1 MIPEKLDNQPILPFQ
16 KYCDYPLNK
25 QWDLPIFKINIKLI
39 LKEFKKVYFLL
50 EIKFDTIQYLNKLKK
65 SNSYFHTFIDK
76 KSLAAGIIFLKPG
89 EKDTQDPHESDEI
102 YYILDGNGFLN
113 INDKSYRIKKEQ
125 IYFVA
130 KNVPHYFY
138 GNTENLS
145 VLYFFGGSDS

>member
-1 MIPEKLDNQPILPFQ
+1 LQYLELV
-16 KYCDYPLNK
+16 
-25 QWDLPIFKINIKLI
+25 LI
-39 LKEFKKVYFLL
+39 LKGFKKFIFLL
-50 EIKFDTIQYLNKLKK
+50 KIKFDTIEYLNKLKK
-65 SNSYFHTFIDK
+65 NNSYFHTFINK
-76 KSLAAGIIFLKPG
+76 KSLAVGVIFLKPG

-138 GNTENLS
+138 GNTKNLS